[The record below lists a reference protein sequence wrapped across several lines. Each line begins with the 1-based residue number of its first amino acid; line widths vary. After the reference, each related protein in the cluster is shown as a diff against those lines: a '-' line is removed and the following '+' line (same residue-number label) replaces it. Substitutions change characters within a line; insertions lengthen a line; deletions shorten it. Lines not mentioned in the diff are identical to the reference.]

1 MRSPSVIHA
10 SSGTPSVSVWTG
22 SILSTNAAL
31 VPGKPDIITQ
41 SAATQVIATRSN
53 NTVASWCLSSQGRR
67 PQWLYTGASARLQP
81 IPAFDSP
88 PQRAAG
94 APMYAPVPE
103 PDTQRAPEPDTQ
115 RPPRLEKIELVIDS
129 LPNYAVTKPIPV
141 LVESL
146 GDKVFIA
153 EVPDLNLSTSGN
165 SVGAALLALK
175 EQIVATFE
183 GNRTRRG
190 QDSER
195 ARQVSVL
202 DQYISDR
209 HGRSAGSW
217 SGVWGSR

>member
-1 MRSPSVIHA
+1 MRSPSVIHS

-31 VPGKPDIITQ
+31 VPGRPDIITQ

-53 NTVASWCLSSQGRR
+53 STAASWCLSSQGRP

-94 APMYAPVPE
+94 APMYAAAPTVPE
-103 PDTQRAPEPDTQ
+103 PDTQRAPG
-115 RPPRLEKIELVIDS
+115 LEKIELVIDS

-153 EVPDLNLSTSGN
+153 EVPDLNLSSSGN

-175 EQIVATFE
+175 EQIVATYE

>member
-1 MRSPSVIHA
+1 MRSPSVIHS

-31 VPGKPDIITQ
+31 VPGRPDIITQ

-53 NTVASWCLSSQGRR
+53 STAASWCLSSQGRR

-94 APMYAPVPE
+94 APMYAAAPPVPE
-103 PDTQRAPEPDTQ
+103 PDPQRPPEPDTHRPPEPDPQRPPEPDPQRPLEPDTQ

-153 EVPDLNLSTSGN
+153 EVPD
-165 SVGAALLALK
+165 
-175 EQIVATFE
+175 
-183 GNRTRRG
+183 
-190 QDSER
+190 
-195 ARQVSVL
+195 
-202 DQYISDR
+202 
-209 HGRSAGSW
+209 
-217 SGVWGSR
+217 